1 MKMKPEEK
9 EVLLEQLRYKFR
21 REVKLEL
28 IRETQELEEENHL
41 IPGVITSQLDRHKRK
56 LEISFAV
63 ILGFLLGVTSVP
75 VTFVIM
81 NLIE

>member
-41 IPGVITSQLDRHKRK
+41 IPGVIISQLDRHKRK